1 MTTTPTYA
9 EIKSLHPLETTPC
22 TRCGGSGSYS
32 FCTAHGSRCFKCG
45 GKKRVQ
51 TKRAAIAVAYI
62 TSLRVDIKPAKE
74 LALGDVVK
82 YDSFY
87 TNQRGWAEITKVESS
102 LLNAGHISYEVK
114 GVNMSMGMH
123 GNTTVEVLH
132 ERLPANDT
140 WLQGI
145 ALQNSLTKMGKP
157 TKTTPP
163 EALAWLQARVK

>member
-1 MTTTPTYA
+1 MTTAPTYA
-9 EIKSLHPLETTPC
+9 EIKTLHPLETTC
-22 TRCGGSGSYS
+22 CSRCGGSGSYS
-32 FCTAHGSRCFKCG
+32 FCTAHGTRCFKCG
-45 GKKRVQ
+45 GKKRIL
-51 TKRAAIAVAYI
+51 TKRAAIARDYI
-62 TSLRVDIKPAKE
+62 TSLRVDTKPASE

-87 TNQRGWAEITKVESS
+87 TNQRGWAEVIKVESS

-114 GVNMSMGMH
+114 GVRMSQGLH
-123 GNTTVEVLH
+123 GTTSVEVLH
-132 ERLPANDT
+132 ERYADSDT

-145 ALQNSLTKMGKP
+145 ALQASLTKMGKP

>member
-9 EIKSLHPLETTPC
+9 EIKSLHPLESTPC

-45 GKKRVQ
+45 GKKIVL
-51 TKRAAIAVAYI
+51 TKRGAIARDYI
-62 TSLRVDIKPAKE
+62 TSLRVEIKAAKE
-74 LALGDVVK
+74 LVLGDVVK

-87 TNQRGWAEITKVESS
+87 TNQRGWSEITKVESS
-102 LLNAGHISYEVK
+102 LLNAGHIAYEVK
-114 GVNMSMGMH
+114 GVRMSMGMH

-132 ERLPANDT
+132 ERLPDSDT

-145 ALQNSLTKMGKP
+145 ALQASLTKMGKP

>member
-1 MTTTPTYA
+1 MTTPTYA
-9 EIKSLHPLETTPC
+9 EIKSLHPLESTPC

-45 GKKRVQ
+45 GKKIVL
-51 TKRAAIAVAYI
+51 TKRGAIARDYI
-62 TSLRVDIKPAKE
+62 TSLRVEIKAAKE
-74 LALGDVVK
+74 LVLGEVVK
-82 YDSFY
+82 FDSFY
-87 TNQRGWAEITKVESS
+87 TNQRGWSEITKVESS
-102 LLNAGHISYEVK
+102 LLNAGHIAYEVK
-114 GVNMSMGMH
+114 SVRMSMGMH

-132 ERLPANDT
+132 GRVPDADT

-145 ALQNSLTKMGKP
+145 ALQASLTKMGKP